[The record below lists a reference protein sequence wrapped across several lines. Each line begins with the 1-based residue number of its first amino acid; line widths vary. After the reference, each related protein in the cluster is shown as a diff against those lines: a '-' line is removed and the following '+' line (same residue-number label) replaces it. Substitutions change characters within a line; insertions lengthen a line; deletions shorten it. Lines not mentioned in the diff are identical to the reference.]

1 MIITNNIEIKTTNK
15 NISHYKNLGYDIKS
29 GDVII
34 INVEDLPKTSKLKI
48 NVSCDKCNEKYN
60 ISYFSYLRNTENDD
74 IYHCKKCSGIRCK
87 ETNIDKY
94 GVDHPLKLDK
104 FKDKIKKTN
113 FKKYGV
119 EYTMQNIEVKNKYKK
134 TILEKYGT
142 SEYMQTDDFKEKSI
156 NTLMKKYG
164 VDSPLKNEKIKKKVE
179 NTCLERYQSKSPL
192 SSKIIIDKISKTKNE
207 KYNDKNYNNR
217 NKYKETCLEKYGFEN
232 PMQNDTIKKKL
243 SNIIFE
249 KDGVYSPAQN
259 IDVYQ
264 KMMKNGLH
272 IYKFKDTDIYYQ
284 GEYELDFLNKYF
296 EHIEIKRGSSI
307 KYFFNNKEC
316 IYFPDFY
323 NEKLNL
329 IIEIKSSYWYD
340 KHKDKNIAKQLACK
354 EQGYNFIFIIDKNY
368 DIFSKIVESIT
379 YTKEH
384 CWQYDIRLNTLKDD
398 IIKIDF
404 DYKNLKISDFNFE
417 FIDKDDSRTKD
428 IVTFIKKYEWLGKM
442 PNRPTHRFIA
452 TYKGMMAGA
461 IVMSTPNA
469 FSNILGD
476 NTSDIEKLIS
486 RGACASWTP
495 KNLAS
500 ALIMWSIKW
509 MVKNTEF
516 RLFEAYADTEAKEL
530 GTIYQACNFYY
541 LGNNFGSTK
550 LYFDPENIDKG
561 WVNSRGFRKL
571 NFYKSYLKSINI
583 TWQDDWNKKTKI
595 LWENISDK
603 ISELMKTHSIESIN
617 KCHMRTINHKHK
629 YIYILGENNRETKK
643 LRNKF
648 KSTNMNYNYP
658 KNR

>member
-1 MIITNNIEIKTTNK
+1 MIIKNNIEIKTTNK
-15 NISHYKNLGYDIKS
+15 NIEYYTRLGYNIKS
-29 GDVII
+29 GDII
-34 INVEDLPKTSKLKI
+34 TINVHELPKTSKQKI
-48 NVSCDKCNEKYN
+48 EVSCDNCDEKYT
-60 ISYFSYLRNTENDD
+60 ISYFSYLRNIKEDKV
-74 IYHCKKCSGIRCK
+74 YHCKKCSGIRSK
-87 ETNIDKY
+87 ETNLNKY
-94 GVDHPLKLDK
+94 GVIHPSQLDE
-104 FKDKIKKTN
+104 FKEKTQN
-113 FKKYGV
+113 TNLKKYGV
-119 EYTMQNIEVKNKYKK
+119 KYSMQNTEIKNK
-134 TILEKYGT
+134 
-142 SEYMQTDDFKEKSI
+142 FKA
-156 NTLMKKYG
+156 
-164 VDSPLKNEKIKKKVE
+164 
-179 NTCLERYQSKSPL
+179 
-192 SSKIIIDKISKTKNE
+192 
-207 KYNDKNYNNR
+207 
-217 NKYKETCLEKYGFEN
+217 
-232 PMQNDTIKKKL
+232 TIKQKS

-249 KDGVYSPAQN
+249 KYGVYSPAQN
-259 IDVYQ
+259 SDVYQ

-296 EHIEIKRGSSI
+296 EIIEIKRGSSI
-307 KYFFNNKEC
+307 KYIFNNKEF

-550 LYFDPENIDKG
+550 LYFDTENIDKG

-595 LWENISDK
+595 LWENISENIVDLLK
-603 ISELMKTHSIESIN
+603 KNSIESIN
-617 KCHMRTINHKHK
+617 KCHVRTIKQKHK

-648 KSTNMNYNYP
+648 KSMNINYDYP
-658 KNR
+658 KTR

>member
-1 MIITNNIEIKTTNK
+1 MIIKNNIEIKTTNK
-15 NISHYKNLGYDIKS
+15 NIEYYTRLGYNIKS
-29 GDVII
+29 GDII
-34 INVEDLPKTSKLKI
+34 TINVHELPKTSKQKI
-48 NVSCDKCNEKYN
+48 EVSCDNCDEKYT
-60 ISYFSYLRNTENDD
+60 ISYFSYLRNIKEDKV
-74 IYHCKKCSGIRCK
+74 YHCKKCSGIRSK
-87 ETNIDKY
+87 ETNLNKY
-94 GVDHPLKLDK
+94 GVIHPSQLDE
-104 FKDKIKKTN
+104 FKEKTQN
-113 FKKYGV
+113 TNLKKYGV
-119 EYTMQNIEVKNKYKK
+119 KYSMQNTEIKNK
-134 TILEKYGT
+134 
-142 SEYMQTDDFKEKSI
+142 FKA
-156 NTLMKKYG
+156 
-164 VDSPLKNEKIKKKVE
+164 
-179 NTCLERYQSKSPL
+179 
-192 SSKIIIDKISKTKNE
+192 
-207 KYNDKNYNNR
+207 
-217 NKYKETCLEKYGFEN
+217 
-232 PMQNDTIKKKL
+232 TIKQKS

-249 KDGVYSPAQN
+249 KYGVYSPAQN
-259 IDVYQ
+259 SDVYQ

-296 EHIEIKRGSSI
+296 EIIEIKRGSSI
-307 KYFFNNKEC
+307 KYIFNNKEC

>member
-1 MIITNNIEIKTTNK
+1 MIIKNNIEIKTTNK
-15 NISHYKNLGYDIKS
+15 NIEYYTRLGYNIKS
-29 GDVII
+29 GDII
-34 INVEDLPKTSKLKI
+34 TINVHELPKTSKQKI
-48 NVSCDKCNEKYN
+48 EVSCDNCDEKYT
-60 ISYFSYLRNTENDD
+60 ISYFSYLRNIKEDKV
-74 IYHCKKCSGIRCK
+74 YHCKKCSGIRSK
-87 ETNIDKY
+87 ETNLNKY
-94 GVDHPLKLDK
+94 GVIHPSQLDE
-104 FKDKIKKTN
+104 FKEKTQN
-113 FKKYGV
+113 TNLKKYGV
-119 EYTMQNIEVKNKYKK
+119 KYSMQNTEIKNK
-134 TILEKYGT
+134 
-142 SEYMQTDDFKEKSI
+142 FKA
-156 NTLMKKYG
+156 
-164 VDSPLKNEKIKKKVE
+164 
-179 NTCLERYQSKSPL
+179 
-192 SSKIIIDKISKTKNE
+192 
-207 KYNDKNYNNR
+207 
-217 NKYKETCLEKYGFEN
+217 
-232 PMQNDTIKKKL
+232 TIKQKS

-249 KDGVYSPAQN
+249 KYGVYSPAQN
-259 IDVYQ
+259 SDVYQ

-296 EHIEIKRGSSI
+296 EIIEIKRGSSI
-307 KYFFNNKEC
+307 KYIFNNKEF